1 MNIAVILP
9 SYQEANNIAFV
20 TKIIDKGLMAVQVK
34 FPEIKKVVI
43 ANIDS
48 SSPDKTSEIFRKVK
62 TKNSKISFITKGKP
76 GKGKNILFFL
86 KKYQEQFDIFVMLD
100 ADLKSI
106 KVDWIEKLISPII
119 RRKCDFVWPLYERS
133 RFEGSTTNHFA
144 YPIIYTLSG
153 RDIRQPIAGDFAFSK
168 KFVKKISH
176 LSKPKGAYYYGIDIF
191 LSLQAVLHFSQLTQ
205 IKLGKKIHK
214 PSFSNLEILPQP
226 ASAVLDATRMKK
238 LVLSS
243 KVYSINFVSIT
254 KSQKF
259 VHRKLAQKLLMEKFL
274 YVSDNLDRFRWLEK
288 ELKTKL
294 SVIVNSK
301 KPINEIVWADIL
313 SSWLSYALSN
323 RGKKH
328 NSSKLSEEL
337 LPIFVIRA
345 ISFWEQVIGGNPLVI
360 EKIIR
365 RQAKLTRKKFIV
377 KMKI

>member
-9 SYQEANNIAFV
+9 SYQEVNNIAFV

-176 LSKPKGAYYYGIDIF
+176 LSKPKGAYFAAADSPRPGRGNLPLYYPWFNIVPAESSYG
-191 LSLQAVLHFSQLTQ
+191 
-205 IKLGKKIHK
+205 
-214 PSFSNLEILPQP
+214 EILPQR
-226 ASAVLDATRMKK
+226 AVFLMLLTNLRSYVK
-238 LVLSS
+238 LECSL
-243 KVYSINFVSIT
+243 KI
-254 KSQKF
+254 
-259 VHRKLAQKLLMEKFL
+259 
-274 YVSDNLDRFRWLEK
+274 FR
-288 ELKTKL
+288 
-294 SVIVNSK
+294 
-301 KPINEIVWADIL
+301 
-313 SSWLSYALSN
+313 
-323 RGKKH
+323 
-328 NSSKLSEEL
+328 
-337 LPIFVIRA
+337 
-345 ISFWEQVIGGNPLVI
+345 
-360 EKIIR
+360 
-365 RQAKLTRKKFIV
+365 
-377 KMKI
+377 